1 MNLSAWKSALSNG
14 GSLIYELGLKM
25 LRIRR
30 NNQCDSAINEI
41 LLYGAENQEHQKQIG
56 LNNLLCIYYVILH
69 ASSSVDVCVPSLTS
83 DTLTKC
89 LISVRQKNKV
99 SVRIVIHSS
108 EDFHNLQLFAQNGI
122 EVKVM
127 RPAVR
132 LAHEFVL
139 VDGRAGD
146 AVAALGALDY
156 DTARLNCNR
165 DATLLSSDPA
175 LITALNR
182 EFERV
187 WNSIPE
193 LTPTKTDQ
201 V

>member
-1 MNLSAWKSALSNG
+1 MYLSAWKSALGYG
-14 GSLIYELGLKM
+14 GSLICELGLKI
-25 LRIRR
+25 LRINR
-30 NNQCDSAINEI
+30 NKQGDSAINEI
-41 LLYGAENQEHQKQIG
+41 LLYGAENEEHQKQIG

-69 ASSSVDVCVPSLTS
+69 ASNTVDVCVPSLAS

-89 LISVRQKNKV
+89 LISVHQKNKV
-99 SVRIVIHSS
+99 QVRIAIHSS
-108 EDFHNLQLFAQNGI
+108 DDFHNLQLFAQNGI

-132 LAHEFVL
+132 VAHEFVV
-139 VDGRAGD
+139 VDGGARD

-165 DATLLSSDPA
+165 DATLLSSDAA
-175 LITALNR
+175 LITAMNR
-182 EFERV
+182 EFERI
-187 WNSIPE
+187 WN
-193 LTPTKTDQ
+193 LTPAKTDH